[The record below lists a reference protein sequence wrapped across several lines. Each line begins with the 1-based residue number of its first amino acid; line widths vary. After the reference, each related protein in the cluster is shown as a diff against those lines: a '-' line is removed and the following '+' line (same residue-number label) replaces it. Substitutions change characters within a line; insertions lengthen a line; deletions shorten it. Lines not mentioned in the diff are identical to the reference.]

1 MKMIFMAYT
10 VLAIAVVF
18 LSIKAADY
26 VELLDQ
32 KTHLSGAFIGG
43 VLLAAVTSLPELITT
58 IAAIIFIGSPG
69 LAMGNILGSNLFNAA
84 VLATLIV
91 LFIQKFISGKVAKSH
106 LKTSYAVLSIYGVLM
121 LTLALPIDQEIL
133 TISTLSVL
141 VVGLYI
147 LGIKGMANS
156 SQEQEE
162 KMQGQSPLNLKQV
175 IVRFIVTILFLS
187 ITSIGLTYI
196 TENIAATYNLGAG
209 LAGAIFL
216 GVTTSLPEMV
226 SCIALVRRGNFN
238 MATGNIVGSNLFNFM
253 ILVVADV
260 LYTKGS
266 VYSMVD
272 ADNLALLLLG
282 IVANLLLSIV
292 LFIKS
297 KKRGRIVSKIAFIIP
312 SIGIILCYLVFLI

>member
-1 MKMIFMAYT
+1 MIFMAYT